1 MLDRINRVH
10 DFRVA
15 QIEDGKKFNSQYQR
29 LLRAYRA
36 LVQSGSS
43 RSILTPQ
50 EQALLDK
57 QQHYGFSDLSTEE
70 QQKLSGEVDSL
81 FGQIPEHLQKKA
93 RDMAGVN

>member
-1 MLDRINRVH
+1 MH

-15 QIEDGKKFNSQYQR
+15 QIEDAKKFQTQYNK
-29 LLRAYRA
+29 LLRAYR
-36 LVQSGSS
+36 QMTRSGAS
-43 RSILTPQ
+43 RNILTPQ

-57 QQHYGFSDLSTEE
+57 QQHYGFSDLSQEE